1 MDKIAVKLLKIVFV
15 IASAVA
21 AVLFIGAEIMK
32 LPMNSDSA
40 CMMLEARDILSGN
53 IFLSDWNL
61 TGISFITTDLP
72 WYILGTA
79 VFGVGLNAFRLSVFL
94 MYIFMAVCALLPVI
108 YKAEDKFL
116 SYCIFLGLGAI
127 PTVYALSNAFVHTAG
142 FALSFLLIFAV
153 QLYNDN
159 PKKSRLAF
167 IIALCALAVC
177 GDRSSLAVAVVPLI
191 AVSLCGGVNKPKA
204 VSLGLISGS
213 AIGFLIEK
221 IFLAPG
227 GAELN
232 SLSRTSFAVFS
243 DITSNIRIYI
253 DYFLRLVN
261 SRFFGKELFTLKT
274 GVFALKIII
283 VLFAFYAIFLSLRS
297 LVRKEESD
305 IAISALGIG
314 FLLISLM
321 LFLTTMNS
329 DLTSGRYIAFLPF
342 LLAVTVARTIDISP
356 PKGLF
361 NYALCVLFVLLAVAN
376 IMPHGSSFSPEN
388 TYSRLSEFLL
398 DEGLTEG
405 YGAFWDSTVVDAYS
419 GGAVHIS
426 PVRAGEEGVEP
437 RRWFCKNSWY
447 KGGNFVVV
455 RREKADS
462 EEQNYNYNGIFN
474 MHLAPIEQI
483 GGTSEKPFTYDAII
497 ETFGQPESV
506 LHFEIYDILIYDR
519 IEF

>member
-21 AVLFIGAEIMK
+21 AVLFIGAEILK

-221 IFLAPG
+221 IFLASG

-261 SRFFGKELFTLKT
+261 ARFFGKELFTLK
-274 GVFALKIII
+274 
-283 VLFAFYAIFLSLRS
+283 LSL
-297 LVRKEESD
+297 
-305 IAISALGIG
+305 I
-314 FLLISLM
+314 
-321 LFLTTMNS
+321 
-329 DLTSGRYIAFLPF
+329 
-342 LLAVTVARTIDISP
+342 
-356 PKGLF
+356 
-361 NYALCVLFVLLAVAN
+361 
-376 IMPHGSSFSPEN
+376 
-388 TYSRLSEFLL
+388 
-398 DEGLTEG
+398 
-405 YGAFWDSTVVDAYS
+405 
-419 GGAVHIS
+419 HI
-426 PVRAGEEGVEP
+426 
-437 RRWFCKNSWY
+437 
-447 KGGNFVVV
+447 
-455 RREKADS
+455 
-462 EEQNYNYNGIFN
+462 
-474 MHLAPIEQI
+474 
-483 GGTSEKPFTYDAII
+483 
-497 ETFGQPESV
+497 
-506 LHFEIYDILIYDR
+506 
-519 IEF
+519 